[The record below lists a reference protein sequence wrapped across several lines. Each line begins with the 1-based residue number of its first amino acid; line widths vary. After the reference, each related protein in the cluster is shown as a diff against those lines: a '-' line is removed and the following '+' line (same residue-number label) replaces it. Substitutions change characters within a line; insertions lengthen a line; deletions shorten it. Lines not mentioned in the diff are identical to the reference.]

1 MIKGLGWLYLG
12 AKQGPEYLIRNQN
25 QKISD
30 LGPSGLGQEQNQL
43 VESLLLNLE
52 ENHSVEGLLFDTGQ
66 KKLAEDLLTGSTHG
80 LGLALHLETPIVFFR
95 RQPLFQLHGQ

>member
-1 MIKGLGWLYLG
+1 MIKGLGRLYLD
-12 AKQGPEYLIRNQN
+12 ARQGPEDLIRNRN

-43 VESLLLNLE
+43 VENLLLNLE
-52 ENHSVEGLLFDTGQ
+52 LNHSVEGLLCDTGQ

-95 RQPLFQLHGQ
+95 RQPLFQLRGQ